1 MKKIHLYLFF
11 IISGYLN
18 AQNIVIENITDN
30 KSTVSISNGK
40 EVNVKFDNY
49 FRVETDNSFGLVNYK
64 VHSENSGNNLIGK
77 YNKRKIK
84 FDDGNK
90 YLFKFNKKNSK
101 VFLLD
106 NNKKTV
112 FEGDM
117 IFDNSILKEIK
128 IVKNDI
134 NSEIVESWLA
144 LATIERLYGT
154 ERKMM
159 LESIVEGAII
169 GAFWGLAF

>member
-64 VHSENSGNNLIGK
+64 VHSENSCNNLIGK

-84 FDDGNK
+84 FVDGNK

-134 NSEIVESWLA
+134 NSE
-144 LATIERLYGT
+144 
-154 ERKMM
+154 
-159 LESIVEGAII
+159 
-169 GAFWGLAF
+169 